1 MQHVAT
7 NRNHQTFVRIAGQH
21 EGRATRKQTAK
32 TTTLK
37 LSAAATRAIVI
48 LAPAAERDDL
58 AARAIEMA
66 NADDRA
72 IRAMVWDV
80 HVFAALDP
88 DAQIRPGVVA
98 DDYARS
104 VRRAHGLKAA
114 SVESPRAQ

>member
-7 NRNHQTFVRIAGQH
+7 NRLNQTFVRIAGQH
-21 EGRATRKQTAK
+21 EGRATRRQTAK

-48 LAPAAERDDL
+48 LAPAADRDDL
-58 AARAIEMA
+58 AARAILMA
-66 NADDRA
+66 EADDRA

-88 DAQIRPGVVA
+88 DAQLRPGVVA
-98 DDYARS
+98 DDYAAS
-104 VRRAHGLKAA
+104 VRRANGLRTPA
-114 SVESPRAQ
+114 VPSPRAQ